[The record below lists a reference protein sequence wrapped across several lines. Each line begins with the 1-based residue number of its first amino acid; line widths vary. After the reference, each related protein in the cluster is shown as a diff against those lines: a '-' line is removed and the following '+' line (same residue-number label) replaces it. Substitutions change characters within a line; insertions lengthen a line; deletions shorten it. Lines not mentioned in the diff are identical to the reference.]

1 MNLLQLLNDLLS
13 RSFLFAQVGLRRKT
27 SVVPSTRSNLF
38 ILRKFKAKSR
48 RLTEIKIKI
57 SHKTCDNK
65 RFCKKKT
72 QDKEQSHRNMT
83 HRWRQVILSNANEE
97 KITDDIYRE
106 QRCETTLECAEQKKG
121 VTRPKFLRERSLFK
135 SSGWSF
141 SIIHLI
147 NSVHKLF
154 IALL

>member
-1 MNLLQLLNDLLS
+1 MTYSQEASSLRKLVWGGKRQLFPARDQISSFYVNSKLRAEDWLRLKLKFPIKHVITRDFVKKKLRIKSNPIGTWRIGGV
-13 RSFLFAQVGLRRKT
+13 RSF
-27 SVVPSTRSNLF
+27 
-38 ILRKFKAKSR
+38 
-48 RLTEIKIKI
+48 
-57 SHKTCDNK
+57 
-65 RFCKKKT
+65 
-72 QDKEQSHRNMT
+72 
-83 HRWRQVILSNANEE
+83 LSNANEE

-121 VTRPKFLRERSLFK
+121 VTKPKFLRERSLFK

>member
-1 MNLLQLLNDLLS
+1 MTYFQEA
-13 RSFLFAQVGLRRKT
+13 SFLRKLVWGGKRQLFPVRDQISSFYENSKLWAEDWLRLK
-27 SVVPSTRSNLF
+27 V
-38 ILRKFKAKSR
+38 
-48 RLTEIKIKI
+48 KI
-57 SHKTCDNK
+57 SHKTCDNE
-65 RFCKKKT
+65 RFCKKKKIRIKSNPIGT
-72 QDKEQSHRNMT
+72 
-83 HRWRQVILSNANEE
+83 WRIGGVRSFLSNANKE

-121 VTRPKFLRERSLFK
+121 VTKPKFLRERSLFK
-135 SSGWSF
+135 SSGWFF